1 MVHVCPLFSLR
12 TNVTNFWATKVGKE
26 EGGTLRLHTT
36 QFLTGSVC
44 TVASAM
50 EFVHT
55 KMCSKK
61 LTPASCAACLINP
74 TSVVPLPG
82 FGPGED
88 TLGERQG
95 CHYITSG
102 LPPLGCGL
110 NVGIKAGPP
119 MCHCT
124 TVDTRTSH
132 LWGLRPQVRIKDWA
146 LLTVYRLSIS
156 PAVVLL
162 V

>member
-1 MVHVCPLFSLR
+1 MYPTCWSSRAF
-12 TNVTNFWATKVGKE
+12 
-26 EGGTLRLHTT
+26 RLHTT

-110 NVGIKAGPP
+110 IVGIKAGPP
-119 MCHCT
+119 MCYCT

-146 LLTVYRLSIS
+146 PPSTVQGWHDCKI
-156 PAVVLL
+156 PGNEP
-162 V
+162 

>member
-1 MVHVCPLFSLR
+1 MI
-12 TNVTNFWATKVGKE
+12 TNFWATIVGKKK
-26 EGGTLRLHTT
+26 GGTLRLYTT

-50 EFVHT
+50 ESVHS
-55 KMCSKK
+55 KMCSKRP
-61 LTPASCAACLINP
+61 TPASCAVCLINP

-110 NVGIKAGPP
+110 NVGIKATLTEWHEPGPVWP
-119 MCHCT
+119 LNS
-124 TVDTRTSH
+124 VDRH
-132 LWGLRPQVRIKDWA
+132 HIYCV
-146 LLTVYRLSIS
+146 
-156 PAVVLL
+156 VVLHI
-162 V
+162 

>member
-1 MVHVCPLFSLR
+1 M
-12 TNVTNFWATKVGKE
+12 
-26 EGGTLRLHTT
+26 
-36 QFLTGSVC
+36 
-44 TVASAM
+44 
-50 EFVHT
+50 
-55 KMCSKK
+55 
-61 LTPASCAACLINP
+61 
-74 TSVVPLPG
+74 
-82 FGPGED
+82 
-88 TLGERQG
+88 GERQG
-95 CHYITSG
+95 CHNITSG

-110 NVGIKAGPP
+110 NVGIKARPP
-119 MCHCT
+119 MCLWLT

>member
-61 LTPASCAACLINP
+61 LTLASCAAYLIKGGVGG
-74 TSVVPLPG
+74 TGAVKILALP
-82 FGPGED
+82 
-88 TLGERQG
+88 
-95 CHYITSG
+95 
-102 LPPLGCGL
+102 
-110 NVGIKAGPP
+110 
-119 MCHCT
+119 
-124 TVDTRTSH
+124 
-132 LWGLRPQVRIKDWA
+132 
-146 LLTVYRLSIS
+146 RL
-156 PAVVLL
+156 A
-162 V
+162 